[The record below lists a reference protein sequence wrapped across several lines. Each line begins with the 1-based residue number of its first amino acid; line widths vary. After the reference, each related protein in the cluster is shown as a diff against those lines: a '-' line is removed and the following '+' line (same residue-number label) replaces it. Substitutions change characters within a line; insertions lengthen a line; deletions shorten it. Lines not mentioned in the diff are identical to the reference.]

1 MNLDRLLRDIE
12 TRLEKLPED
21 ARKEALDPVREEVAR
36 GRRGSERSAT
46 IEGERERR
54 KEAETLRA
62 ALEGI
67 SRQTLL
73 DDTVEEVLR
82 QMGRIVTT
90 DVAWLSLIDPDG
102 TYRVAA
108 ATGFPERNVIDKRYK
123 DDASDEVRRTRQ
135 PLTVTDAQ
143 TDERV
148 VPLDS
153 ETQVRSWAALPLL
166 VEGEVIGVI
175 GIARSRVDAFQEEDV
190 HRAKTVAFSGAVAI
204 RRARQHEQIQRY
216 SAMMD
221 WVVSVYQEAVAGDGE
236 QKIATM
242 IMEGAVRLGYL
253 GALLVSTGVGKPKV
267 VAALGSGFEKAVGK
281 KAPQKLDVT
290 VPIRFEAAESKKLG
304 KSIGLKLDDQVLYSV
319 PMSHGVAHVGSLV
332 LVDTGG
338 EGPMDA
344 ITQGY
349 ASRVAHA
356 YVFASE
362 GKS

>member
-1 MNLDRLLRDIE
+1 
-12 TRLEKLPED
+12 
-21 ARKEALDPVREEVAR
+21 
-36 GRRGSERSAT
+36 
-46 IEGERERR
+46 
-54 KEAETLRA
+54 
-62 ALEGI
+62 
-67 SRQTLL
+67 
-73 DDTVEEVLR
+73 
-82 QMGRIVTT
+82 MGRIVTT

-108 ATGFPERNVIDKRYK
+108 ATGSPERNVIDKRYK

-221 WVVSVYQEAVAGDGE
+221 WVVSVYQEAVAADGE

-281 KAPQKLDVT
+281 KAPLKLDVT

-349 ASRVAHA
+349 ASHVAHA